1 MKRWMLLF
9 PIFFLCTSC
18 SYSQLMMDPNG
29 QIIRCDSFSWG
40 YVGGPMARQIQN
52 DCIESHRRMGF
63 VEIEQVGAIGI
74 NMNKETPPIITHIVK
89 GSPAEIAGLA
99 LGDQILTVD
108 GQKVIRGEMA
118 QALFFSRPGMPI
130 ELTIMRE
137 GIERRFRTVRKS
149 YVEVFGLP
157 QSADPA
163 QSLWCR

>member
-9 PIFFLCTSC
+9 PIFLLCASC

-29 QIIRCDSFSWG
+29 QIIRCDSYGWG
-40 YVGGPMARQIQN
+40 YVGGPMSKQIQN
-52 DCIESHRRMGF
+52 DCIESHKRIGF

-74 NMNKETPPIITHIVK
+74 NMNKETPPIIIRIAK

-99 LGDQILTVD
+99 LGDQILKID

-118 QALFFSRPGMPI
+118 QALFFNRPGMPI

-149 YVEVFGLP
+149 YLEVFGLP
-157 QSADPA
+157 QEGSGK
-163 QSLWCR
+163 